1 MVSDSRYGILFFS
14 FVLNILVR
22 ILQFFY
28 NIFWLLLRPFLRIQL
43 YFKAKNRPAYAQG
56 LDQRFGTYQSNV
68 PVDICIHAVSV
79 GEVVAASPMVAAC
92 INANLKVLVTT
103 MTPTG
108 LAQAQR
114 LFADKV
120 VYQFLPY
127 DFSAAINRFID
138 DRQFKLLLI
147 METELWPGL
156 LWHCQQRGIP
166 CFLGNARI
174 SNRSYGRYLKT
185 KWFWS
190 KLLSYFSG
198 IGVQSELDRA
208 RFLSLGASDNQ
219 VFLMGNLKFYPA
231 PIDASLLQFWQVFK
245 QQYHKRLIW
254 ICGSTHQGEES
265 ILLDAFASLKDKFPE
280 LLLVLVPRHPE
291 RFEDVATLIRDNG
304 FAYLRLSQCDVL
316 ASDVDVILL
325 DKMGE
330 LSVSYVA
337 ADLAFVGG
345 SLVPI
350 GGHNILEPLFFKV
363 AVMCGPHMHNQQDL
377 LRILKEQELI
387 ELVCPENLVAIM
399 DKYISNHELRQ
410 HQGEKGFALMQ
421 DHKGAKDMLWAH
433 IRRLLV

>member
-1 MVSDSRYGILFFS
+1 M
-14 FVLNILVR
+14 R
-22 ILQFFY
+22 ILLFVY
-28 NIFWLLLRPFLRIQL
+28 NLLWLLLRPFLRIQL
-43 YFKAKNRPAYAQG
+43 YFKAKKRPAYAQG

-120 VYQFLPY
+120 VYQFMPY

-190 KLLSYFSG
+190 NLLPYFSG

-208 RFLSLGASDNQ
+208 RFLSLGASDNK

-231 PIDASLLQFWQVFK
+231 PIDASLLQFWQAFK
-245 QQYHKRLIW
+245 QHYHKRLIW

-265 ILLDAFASLKDKFPE
+265 ILLDAFASLKHKFPE

-291 RFEDVATLIRDNG
+291 RFEAVAAFIRDKG
-304 FAYLRLSQCDVL
+304 FAYLRLSQCDRL
-316 ASDVDVILL
+316 SQDIDVILL
-325 DKMGE
+325 DKMSE
-330 LSVSYVA
+330 LYTSYVA

-363 AVMCGPHMHNQQDL
+363 PVMCGPHMHNQQDL
-377 LRILKEQELI
+377 LRILKEK
-387 ELVCPENLVAIM
+387 ELVELVSQDSLVAVL
-399 DKYISNHELRQ
+399 DKYLLDHALRQ
-410 HQGEKGFALMQ
+410 YKGEKGFALTQ
-421 DHKGAKDMLWAH
+421 DNKGAKDILWAH
-433 IRRLLV
+433 IKRLLV